1 MKGLNAV
8 FLSAALLL
16 PFTVVADPT
25 DSFSKAKKLMM
36 ERVYFDHRET
46 LYCGATFDEKKRI
59 TLPVGFH
66 TAKHVKRSKRVE
78 WEHVVPAENFGRT
91 FSEWRDGHTRCV
103 DSKGKAFKGRNCASK
118 VNEEYRY
125 MQSDLYN
132 LYPAIGAVNA
142 MRSNYNF
149 TMLPDVKPDF
159 GSCLVKID
167 NRKVEPTIESRGQIA
182 RTYLYMEQRYPRYR
196 MSKSQRQLM
205 HAWNKMYPVS
215 AWECLRAERISK
227 IQGNRNTLVTE
238 QCEK

>member
-16 PFTVVADPT
+16 PFTVIAEPT

-36 ERVYFDHRET
+36 ERVYFDHRKT
-46 LYCGATFDEKKRI
+46 LYCGAAFDEKKHV

-66 TAKHVKRSKRVE
+66 TVKHVKRAKRVE

-91 FSEWRDGHTRCV
+91 FSEWRDGHPNCI

-118 VNEEYRY
+118 VNKEYRH
-125 MQSDLYN
+125 MHSDLYN

-142 MRSNYNF
+142 SRSNYNF
-149 TMLPDVKPDF
+149 MMIPSSQSDF
-159 GSCLVKID
+159 GSCLMKIE
-167 NRKVEPTIESRGQIA
+167 NRKVEPPVRARGAIA
-182 RTYLYMEQRYPRYR
+182 RTYMYMEARYPRYK
-196 MSKSQRQLM
+196 MSNSQEQLM

-215 AWECLRAERISK
+215 EWECLRAERISK
-227 IQGNRNTLVTE
+227 VQGNHNTFVSE
-238 QCEK
+238 QCRK